1 MYHHKQQKQTIM
13 NKGQMINEIIGV
25 AKNEAFLKGIEF
37 NGGDLFFSLAFRTV
51 KELKQICKKLN
62 ISTKPAL

>member
-1 MYHHKQQKQTIM
+1 
-13 NKGQMINEIIGV
+13 MINEIIGV